1 MGAARK
7 RIIGLTGNIG
17 AGKSTVIAWLAE
29 QGAFVLDADRLGHAV
44 MAPGLPAYDAVLAA
58 FGPQVLATDGSIDR
72 RALGA
77 IVFADPAQLAR
88 LEAIIHPAV
97 LARAEALIAD
107 AAAPIVVIE
116 AIKLLEARNLLRL
129 CDEIWV
135 VIADEELVLRRLM
148 ESRGMREDDAR
159 RRLAAQSSQAE
170 KLRHATRVITN
181 NGTAAELYAQLAQ
194 IWAELTEQSH
204 TLG

>member
-1 MGAARK
+1 MRV
-7 RIIGLTGNIG
+7 IGLTGNIG
-17 AGKSTVIAWLAE
+17 AGKSTAIAWLAR

-44 MAPGLPAYDAVLAA
+44 MAPGLPAHDAVLQA
-58 FGPQVLATDGSIDR
+58 FGPQVLAADGTIDR

-77 IVFADPAQLAR
+77 IVFADPARLAQ

-97 LARAEALIAD
+97 LARAEELIARS
-107 AAAPIVVIE
+107 AAQVVVIE

-129 CDEIWV
+129 CDEVWV
-135 VIADEELVLRRLM
+135 LIADEEIVLRRLM
-148 ESRGMREDDAR
+148 ETRGMSEDDAR

-181 NGTAAELYAQLAQ
+181 NGTPDELYAQLQ
-194 IWAELTEQSH
+194 RIWAELTEQPR

>member
-1 MGAARK
+1 MRV
-7 RIIGLTGNIG
+7 IGLTGNIG

-29 QGAFVLDADRLGHAV
+29 RGAFVLDADRLGHAV

-58 FGPQVLATDGSIDR
+58 FGPQVLAADGSIDR

-77 IVFADPAQLAR
+77 IVFADPVQLAH

-97 LARAEALIAD
+97 LAQAEALIAA

-129 CDEIWV
+129 CDEVWV

-148 ESRGMREDDAR
+148 ATRGMSEDDAR
-159 RRLAAQSSQAE
+159 RRLAAQSTQAE

-181 NGTAAELYAQLAQ
+181 NGTPDELYAQLAQ